1 MPATELRV
9 TFTKIFVQSF
19 YELINNIVQI
29 FDNKPKPENLVMK
42 LNCQKIMGTDSPKMI
57 KRDPNFGGI
66 KFNDLCNHI
75 KLSCSL
81 KSHKT
86 PI

>member
-1 MPATELRV
+1 MHNARYRPKSNFYQNILT
-9 TFTKIFVQSF
+9 QSF
-19 YELINNIVQI
+19 YELINNIVPI

-66 KFNDLCNHI
+66 KFNDLRKHI
-75 KLSCSL
+75 KLS
-81 KSHKT
+81 
-86 PI
+86 